1 MSFPLKTLKS
11 DIVENEFEYSM
22 RTIIAN
28 YLDNTTSC
36 YQRCCSAEEGAGL
49 SKEKLRAKRPR
60 GGISMRPKWWRSGC
74 DWRKQW
80 RNSRYTTC
88 NNGANICC
96 VGRWQWFI
104 TACELSTR
112 ETNVAPMRDEPYCSM
127 RGTSYVFIARPGNNN
142 RLLFITPAPNA
153 HETLC
158 SSPHRVWFHDSL
170 FHRFSLRR
178 IVILNET
185 RVEKKITNEL
195 YN

>member
-1 MSFPLKTLKS
+1 MLSALLFGGRGCGAVKRKIKNEETTRWNINEAEVVAKWLRLAEA
-11 DIVENEFEYSM
+11 VE
-22 RTIIAN
+22 
-28 YLDNTTSC
+28 
-36 YQRCCSAEEGAGL
+36 
-49 SKEKLRAKRPR
+49 
-60 GGISMRPKWWRSGC
+60 
-74 DWRKQW
+74 KQ
-80 RNSRYTTC
+80 SRYTTC

-127 RGTSYVFIARPGNNN
+127 RGTSCVFIARPGNNN

-195 YN
+195 LQLIHKSVII